1 MIKIENKD
9 DIVSLYE
16 NDENNLGYNGKQL
29 IQLNKDITIP
39 AHTRIELE
47 TGLYLTITEAI
58 DECIVGEYILDEESP
73 LYVVGET
80 YSYEYDNEP
89 VKFAIYNSSNK
100 EYTVKAG
107 TAVAFVGQYHICN
120 CTNVINPVEDLK
132 TKLGLYTV
140 FDNGDIK
147 VLSLGET
154 KYYFENVIEPD
165 GTSYIKIVKELEQQ
179 SE

>member
-9 DIVSLYE
+9 DIVLLYE
-16 NDENNLGYNGKQL
+16 DDENSLGYNGKQI

-39 AHTRIELE
+39 ARTRIELD
-47 TGLYLTITEAI
+47 TGLYLTITDAI

-80 YSYEYDNEP
+80 YSYEYDDVP
-89 VKFAIYNSSNK
+89 IKFAIYNSSKK
-100 EYTVKAG
+100 EYTIKAG
-107 TAVAFVGQYHICN
+107 TAIAFVGQYHICN
-120 CTNVINPVEDLK
+120 CTNDIALFDDLNSR
-132 TKLGLYTV
+132 LGVSTV

-147 VLSLGET
+147 ILSFGES
-154 KYYFENVIEPD
+154 KYCFENVLEAD